1 MPIDGLMVALW
12 DMHAAVHD
20 GTAAS
25 LIFDIY

>member
-1 MPIDGLMVALW
+1 MSINGLMVALW
-12 DMHAAVHD
+12 GMHAAVHD